1 MKPSISPGYLVLLV
15 AVLMLVSIVNVADK
29 ELLAPVAD
37 AVRHDL
43 NMTDTQLGLVR
54 SAVFLAALLGQIFWG
69 PLSDRWVRKYII
81 TIGTVVWSAVTWLTA
96 LVGSFPQLLL
106 ARASMSFAEGCFNP
120 SAYALVTDTVPK
132 RKHGLIL
139 GLMSLTYPVGTA
151 SALLIASLI
160 GTSRWRQPF
169 VIFGVIGILL
179 GVIVLWLVKEPARG
193 STEEAV
199 ASSGAEYAGRFSFRE
214 FRKVLTIPTVWLVF
228 ALDTCQASVNWSFAF
243 WAPTYL
249 TRYHIAPDAETA
261 ALALLPA
268 ILGFVI
274 GALVGG
280 WLIDRLRPRSA
291 RAAVW
296 VALIAMSG
304 GLVMSLFVFNL
315 FKLAGLMTAAFFLGV
330 VAYMVMP
337 AVSIIMFSVVPPETK
352 ATTISCSNVILNLVI
367 SVLSLL
373 IGVISDATELRLAFG
388 GTIIVM
394 FALGI
399 IVSLSL
405 LRTFRRDAA
414 NQQATIARQIAT
426 VASGNL

>member
-1 MKPSISPGYLVLLV
+1 MPRYSRRYIIALIAL
-15 AVLMLVSIVNVADK
+15 LMLVSAINVADK

-37 AVRHDL
+37 AVRADL
-43 NMTDTQLGLVR
+43 NMKDTQLGMVR

-81 TIGTVVWSAVTWLTA
+81 TIGTVVWSGITWLTA
-96 LVGSFPQLLL
+96 FVGSFPQLLA

-132 RKHGLIL
+132 RQHGLVL

-151 SALLIASLI
+151 SALVIASLI
-160 GTSRWRQPF
+160 GTQRWRQPF
-169 VIFGVIGILL
+169 IIFGVIGILL
-179 GVIVLWLVKEPARG
+179 GILVLWLVKEPGRG
-193 STEEAV
+193 ATEEAV
-199 ASSGAEYAGRFSFRE
+199 AATEAEYEGRFTFKG
-214 FRKVLTIPTVWLVF
+214 FRKVLTIPTVWLAF
-228 ALDTCQASVNWSFAF
+228 GLDTCQASVNWSFAF

-261 ALALLPA
+261 AISLLPA

-274 GALVGG
+274 GALLGG
-280 WLIDRLRPRSA
+280 WLIDRLRPKTT

-304 GLVMSLFVFNL
+304 GLAMALLVFNL
-315 FKLAGLMTAAFFLGV
+315 FQLAGLMTAAFFLGV

-337 AVSIIMFSVVPPETK
+337 AVNIIMFSVVPPETK
-352 ATTISCSNVILNLVI
+352 ASTISCSNVILNLVI
-367 SVLSLL
+367 ALLSLL
-373 IGVISDATELRLAFG
+373 IGVVSDATELRLAFG

-399 IVSLSL
+399 VVSLAL
-405 LRTFRRDAA
+405 LRTFRNDVAH
-414 NQQATIARQIAT
+414 QQAIVAAQIAA
-426 VASGNL
+426 ASS

>member
-1 MKPSISPGYLVLLV
+1 MPRYTTRYIVLLV
-15 AVLMLVSIVNVADK
+15 ALLMLVSIVNVADK

-37 AVRHDL
+37 VVRVEL

-81 TIGTVVWSAVTWLTA
+81 TIGALVWSGVTWLTA
-96 LVGSFPQLLL
+96 FVGSFPQLLA

-132 RKHGLIL
+132 RKHGLVL

-151 SALLIASLI
+151 SALVVASLI
-160 GTSRWRQPF
+160 GTQRWRQPF
-169 VIFGVIGILL
+169 IVFGMIGILL
-179 GVIVLWLVKEPARG
+179 GLLVLWLVREPRRG

-199 ASSGAEYAGRFSFRE
+199 EASAGDYAGRFSLKE
-214 FRKVLTIPTVWLVF
+214 FRKVLAIPTVWLAF
-228 ALDTCQASVNWSFAF
+228 GLDTCQASVNWSFAF

-261 ALALLPA
+261 AMSLLPA

-280 WLIDRLRPRSA
+280 WLIDRLRAKSS

-304 GLVMSLFVFNL
+304 GLIMSLFVFNL
-315 FKLAGLMTAAFFLGV
+315 FQLAGLMAAAFFLGV

-337 AVSIIMFSVVPPETK
+337 AVSIILFSVVPPETK
-352 ATTISCSNVILNLVI
+352 ATTIAFSNVILNLVI
-367 SVLSLL
+367 AVLSLL
-373 IGVISDATELRLAFG
+373 IGLISDATELRLAFG
-388 GTIIVM
+388 GTIMIM

-399 IVSLSL
+399 LVALAL
-405 LRTFRRDAA
+405 LRTFLTDVAH
-414 NQQATIARQIAT
+414 QQAAVATQIA
-426 VASGNL
+426 ASN